1 MGLLLVETALD
12 VFSLYL
18 IMFLVGR
25 EKIGV
30 NVGAVKWLV
39 VIMIFCLVDYSQTD
53 SNSVHAILLRDFS
66 IFLVQS
72 IPGLIG
78 LIFLTLLMNSFVLN
92 ASHVEIIFVSML
104 GYSIWLLIRLF
115 TLASIDILTISPL
128 AIHPVSFMLTI
139 CFYWLV
145 TKKYSVYLRND
156 FNQFF
161 KLMIVSVFGFL
172 LYVVL
177 SSRNQQGFMIPSIF
191 IEFVIL
197 IVCAMLGWLFHEQKR
212 VQIMEN
218 RMKAT
223 ENYIPII
230 DELVAEV
237 RSRQHEFSNKLLA
250 ISSILQSSEDVKVA
264 REQVS
269 KYVDN
274 VQLTNEQH
282 ELLNMDHK
290 VIAGFLYTKMKRA
303 EQLRMNLHIERSVSV
318 SAFPCEDFDLIEV
331 LGILIDNAIEACYG
345 GDTIL
350 IRMMQLNDRYE
361 LTVSNPAGYM
371 SNEQFMQIFQLGF
384 STKSTHSHARGFG
397 LYNVQHIAKQYNG
410 KIIARNEQKNGQM
423 ITIGI
428 QFLKHKQRF

>member
-1 MGLLLVETALD
+1 MGLLLVETAFD

-66 IFLVQS
+66 IFPVQS

-115 TLASIDILTISPL
+115 TLASIDILTISPF

-145 TKKYSVYLRND
+145 KKKYAVYLRND

-318 SAFPCEDFDLIEV
+318 SDFPCEDYDLIEV

-350 IRMMQLNDRYE
+350 IRMMELNDRYE
-361 LTVSNPAGYM
+361 LTVSNPAGYL
-371 SNEQFMQIFQLGF
+371 SNEQFMQLFQLGF
-384 STKSTHSHARGFG
+384 STKSTHSHARGYG
-397 LYNVQHIAKQYNG
+397 LYNVQNIAKQYSG